1 MNQTL
6 RGVIVAA
13 MVVAALAVPARAS
26 DPMGVYCIVDKVTL
40 EPADCPERAQIS
52 GVCAQANMR
61 DWMFQSPARGY
72 FYYSVP
78 AGKEEQARSEWADLK
93 STAGTG
99 QVVGFGRRYYSVG
112 KFRTDDAKPG
122 NPDPY
127 PLFMGVMKVTGRTVA
142 PEVNEVAQKLRAF
155 GK

>member
-1 MNQTL
+1 MRNSI
-6 RGVIVAA
+6 RGGIVAGMA
-13 MVVAALAVPARAS
+13 VAALAVPTHAS
-26 DPMGVYCIVDKVTL
+26 DPMGVYCIIDKVAL

-52 GVCAQANMR
+52 GVCAQANLR
-61 DWMFQSPARGY
+61 DWTFQSPARGY

-93 STAGTG
+93 STASTG
-99 QVVGFGRRYYSVG
+99 QVVGFGRRYFPVG
-112 KFRTDDAKPG
+112 KFRTDEAKPT
-122 NPDPY
+122 NPDTY

-155 GK
+155 K